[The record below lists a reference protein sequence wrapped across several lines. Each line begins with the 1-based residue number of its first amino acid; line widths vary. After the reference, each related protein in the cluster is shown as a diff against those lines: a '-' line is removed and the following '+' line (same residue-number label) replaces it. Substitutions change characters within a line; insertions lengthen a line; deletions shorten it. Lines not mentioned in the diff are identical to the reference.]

1 MNGFGRPNIC
11 TVPQRW
17 CQYASKRPLVNDRFF
32 EMSFRSKNVTSGLPC
47 YVSQPLMDKNAW
59 VNDVVD

>member
-11 TVPQRW
+11 TVPQKG
-17 CQYASKRPLVNDRFF
+17 CQYAIKRPLVNDRFL
-32 EMSFRSKNVTSGLPC
+32 EMSFCSKKVTSGLPC
-47 YVSQPLMDKNAW
+47 YVSRHLMDKNAW